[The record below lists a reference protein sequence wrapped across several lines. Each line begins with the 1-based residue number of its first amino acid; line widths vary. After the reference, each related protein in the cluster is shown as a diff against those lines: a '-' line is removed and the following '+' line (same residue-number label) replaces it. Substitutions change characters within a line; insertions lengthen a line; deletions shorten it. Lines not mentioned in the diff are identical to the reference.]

1 MNDSQF
7 NPQLYRKYNE
17 NEFQKVTFICD
28 EFPTVFGEILVAKFA
43 DGGTV
48 KIGKNVTINSAFW
61 ANPVGGTQ
69 TCFLIKGEDAL
80 INIGNNVGMSNV
92 LLAARVSIKI
102 HDNVNLGGGV
112 KIFDTDFHS
121 VDLQERLDD
130 VNIPKKAVVIEE
142 GCFLGA
148 DVIILK
154 GVTIGK
160 ESVVGAGSVV
170 AKSIPPGEIWGGN
183 PAKFIK
189 KLTNK
194 EKVQ

>member
-1 MNDSQF
+1 MSKNLF
-7 NPQLYRKYNE
+7 NAEIYRQHNE
-17 NEFQKVTFICD
+17 SEFKKVNFICD
-28 EFPTVFGEILVAKFA
+28 DFPTIFGEILVAKFA
-43 DGGTV
+43 DGGTI
-48 KIGKNVTINSAFW
+48 KIGKNMTINSAFW

-69 TCFLIKGEDAL
+69 TCFLIKGEEAVID
-80 INIGNNVGMSNV
+80 IGNNVGISNV
-92 LLAARVSIKI
+92 IFAASVSIKI

-121 VDLQERLDD
+121 IDLHERLADI
-130 VNIPKKAVVIEE
+130 NIPVKPVVIEE
-142 GCFLGA
+142 GVFIGA

-170 AKSIPPGEIWGGN
+170 AKNIPPGEIWGGN

-189 KLTNK
+189 KI
-194 EKVQ
+194 